1 MVWRNRHRAGRKKRA
16 KFEKLR
22 KTNVP
27 ITRIQ
32 IRQFIYP
39 QARRQL
45 KRAHLR
51 QKYRDQSSPDVPKC
65 LSQYMVKPRRA
76 NSEDD
81 PYSSGDEVFLPPP
94 CAPSLPPLKYQPS
107 YEFVRRS
114 LTAYCLVVSFSSS
127 KTTSISKWLR

>member
-51 QKYRDQSSPDVPKC
+51 QKYRDQGSPNSVIDLTSDKPTDSSPSNTPSNLSLGFEFPSPFYSPTSDNFQNTESSTLSHSPVP
-65 LSQYMVKPRRA
+65 P
-76 NSEDD
+76 EDNRS
-81 PYSSGDEVFLPPP
+81 YDEIFQ
-94 CAPSLPPLKYQPS
+94 SL
-107 YEFVRRS
+107 E
-114 LTAYCLVVSFSSS
+114 SSS
-127 KTTSISKWLR
+127 DP